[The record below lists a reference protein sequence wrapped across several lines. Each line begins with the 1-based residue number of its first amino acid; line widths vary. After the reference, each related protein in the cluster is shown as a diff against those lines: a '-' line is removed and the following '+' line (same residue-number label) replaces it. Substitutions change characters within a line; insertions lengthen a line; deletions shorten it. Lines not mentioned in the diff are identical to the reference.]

1 MDNILIIGG
10 GHVGVTLAVDLEL
23 RKQETGCSPHLI
35 LVRDEEHL
43 LNGISEK
50 VGIDFEDVIS
60 GQIQHCSFPKE
71 HIHKLDSDL
80 GKLLPNTRAV
90 IVTVPDIPSLR
101 FRMIEWVKT
110 HSLPAEAYV
119 VFVRGGQGGL
129 IATINAWREDPD
141 FQKLSLALVED
152 SFYGTRF
159 IGKKVSFKRK
169 QLTNVSVI
177 GTKPDETLN
186 NLEQLFRG
194 PAITDGLHNFYLVRP
209 LDLQFDPLGYIIH
222 LAVVLDEMNLQL
234 TDQGIQ
240 YSHYCEGVHE
250 GNADTI
256 ENLDLE
262 RVQMAKCY
270 NASTRSF
277 SNILTEQYNLPSQTT
292 FLKMMRSTKGIYR
305 SLSPKSIEGLKTC
318 RLIHEDVPAMLVMEW
333 LGRISGG
340 QFTCIKKHVV
350 NVQKQLQSLG
360 MNIQSHQHYVEDLER
375 RKMGRSE
382 VINLLT
388 NPA

>member
-43 LNGISEK
+43 LNGSSGK
-50 VGIDFEDVIS
+50 ADIDFEDVIS

-71 HIHKLDSDL
+71 HVHKLDSDL
-80 GKLLPNTRAV
+80 SNVLPNTRA
-90 IVTVPDIPSLR
+90 IIITVPDIPSLR
-101 FRMIEWVKT
+101 FRMIEWVKS
-110 HSLPAEAYV
+110 HALPAEAYV

-141 FQKLSLALVED
+141 FQKFSLALVED

-159 IGKKVSFKRK
+159 IDNKVSFKRK

-177 GTKPDETLN
+177 GPRPDDITN
-186 NLEQLFRG
+186 NLAQLFRG
-194 PAITDGLHNFYLVRP
+194 PSIPEGFHKFSLVRP

-222 LAVVLDEMNLQL
+222 LAVVLDKMNLQL
-234 TDQGIQ
+234 TSQGIQ
-240 YSHYCEGVHE
+240 YSHYCDGVHQ

-277 SNILTEQYNLPSQTT
+277 SNILTEQYNLPKQPT
-292 FLKMMRSTKGIYR
+292 FLEMMKSTKGIYR
-305 SLSPKSIEGLKTC
+305 SLSPKSIEGLKVC

-333 LGRISGG
+333 LGRISGE
-340 QFTCIKKHVV
+340 QFTHIKRHVV
-350 NVQKQLQSLG
+350 NVREQLQNLG
-360 MNIQSHQHYVEDLER
+360 IKFQPHQHYVEDFER

-388 NPA
+388 NPV